1 MNNSTKGVTLF
12 AGFISDLLATY
23 QGQESARYTKPLF
36 DMAKDVDLS
45 DPTARVPMQLY
56 NDMCDW
62 IGNNMGTA
70 NLRKAGEFVGNRAYD
85 AMRQN
90 GVITDDASP
99 QDILKALKIA
109 ADTMIQ
115 DPLKR
120 GWEILELGEERAVLR
135 RTQTFHP
142 VLQEGLLK
150 SLVQRSRVAIVTV
163 SYLSRV
169 SNGDEFDDYEI
180 RWAMR

>member
-1 MNNSTKGVTLF
+1 MDNSTEGVTLF

-23 QGQESARYTKPLF
+23 HGQESALYTKPLF
-36 DMAKDVDLS
+36 DMTKDVDLS
-45 DPTARVPMQLY
+45 DPTAKVPMQLY

-62 IGNNMGTA
+62 IKSNLGES
-70 NLRKAGEFVGNRAYD
+70 NLRKAGEFVGNRAYE

-115 DPLKR
+115 DPKNR
-120 GWEILELGEERAVLR
+120 GWDILELEDERAVMR

-142 VLQEGLLK
+142 TLQEGLLK
-150 SLVQRSRVAIVTV
+150 SLVKRSTVTIVTV
-163 SYLSRV
+163 RYLKRV

-180 RWAMR
+180 RWIMR